1 MSNGPPTYR
10 KTGKD
15 LAVLKLPGNATAKF
29 SNVFKPV
36 FGIFFYNNMSKTFIS
51 IYELNFF
58 DLMTTCLFRLP
69 SIKRVCCMFLSTCQ
83 F

>member
-36 FGIFFYNNMSKTFIS
+36 FGIFF
-51 IYELNFF
+51 
-58 DLMTTCLFRLP
+58 TTCQKHLYLY
-69 SIKRVCCMFLSTCQ
+69 MN
-83 F
+83 